1 MKIVQVVSIGQ
12 GVLHIGDH
20 PDAHP
25 GGTIVLADD
34 GNLYRLDAAEESPSL
49 SPWGWTHLPMPDL
62 PCDRK
67 AKS

>member
-12 GVLHIGDH
+12 GMLHIGDH

-34 GNLYRLDAAEESPSL
+34 GNLYRLDAADGPPGL
-49 SPWGWTHLPMPDL
+49 SPWGWTRLPMPDL
-62 PCDRK
+62 PSDGK